1 MILVCGEALIDLV
14 PVVANGETA
23 YAPRTGGSPFNVAI
37 GLGRL
42 GVPVGFFG
50 RVSDD
55 PFGRLLLDRLVADGV
70 ECPHLVTGREPT
82 ALAIVH
88 LAPGE
93 EPRFLFYGDEAA
105 DCMLTLDDA
114 PTRAVLDRG
123 VHALHFGSISLIRE
137 PGSAVY
143 EWLMRRESRHRV
155 LSLDPNVRPGLI
167 RDRTSYS
174 ELLERLVALADI
186 VKVSRADLA
195 WLYPDR
201 RPLEAAADWLS
212 RGPSLVVMTRG
223 EAGAI
228 GMTPGAS
235 VDIPGIPVT
244 VLDTVGAGDAF
255 TAGLLGSLDLRGLL
269 EAAALRALAPDDLRA
284 CLAFANRA
292 ASITCARSGAE
303 PPTLAHVQ
311 AAIAQEGG

>member
-70 ECPHLVTGREPT
+70 ECPHVVTGREPT

-93 EPRFLFYGDEAA
+93 EPRFRFYGDEAA

-155 LSLDPNVRPGLI
+155 VSLDPNVRPGLI
-167 RDRTSYS
+167 RDRTAYS
-174 ELLERLVALADI
+174 EFLERLVGLADI

-201 RPLEAAADWLS
+201 RPLDAAADWLS

-235 VDIPGIPVT
+235 VDVPGVPVT

-292 ASITCARSGAE
+292 ASMTCARSGAE
-303 PPTLAHVQ
+303 PPMLAHVR

>member
-14 PVVANGETA
+14 PIVANGETA
-23 YAPRTGGSPFNVAI
+23 YAPRTGGSQFNVAI

-50 RVSDD
+50 RVSND
-55 PFGRLLLDRLVADGV
+55 PFGRLLFDRLLADGV
-70 ECPHLVTGREPT
+70 DCSHLVTGREPT

-93 EPRFLFYGDEAA
+93 EPHFRFYGDGAA
-105 DCMLTLDDA
+105 DCMLAADDA

-137 PGSAVY
+137 PGSAAY
-143 EWLMRRESRHRV
+143 EWLMRRESGHRV

-186 VKVSRADLA
+186 VKVSRADLS

-228 GMTPGAS
+228 GMTPSAS
-235 VDIPGIPVT
+235 VDLPGKAVK

-269 EAAALRALAPDDLRA
+269 ELAALRALAPDDLRA
-284 CLAFANRA
+284 CLEFANRA

-311 AAIAQEGG
+311 ATMAQERG

>member
-1 MILVCGEALIDLV
+1 MILVCGEALIDFV
-14 PVVANGETA
+14 PVVAGEETA
-23 YAPRTGGSPFNVAI
+23 YAPRTGGSPYNVAI

-42 GVPVGFFG
+42 AVPVGFFG
-50 RVSDD
+50 RVSVD
-55 PFGRLLLDRLVADGV
+55 PFGRLLRDRLIDFGV
-70 ECPHLVTGREPT
+70 DCSLLATGGEPT
-82 ALAIVH
+82 ALALVH
-88 LAPGE
+88 LAPGQ
-93 EPRFLFYGDEAA
+93 EPNFVFYGESAA
-105 DCMLTLDDA
+105 DSALTPDDV
-114 PTRAVLDRG
+114 PTAATLATR

-155 LSLDPNVRPGLI
+155 LSLDPNVRPGLV
-167 RDRTSYS
+167 RDRRSYS

>member
-14 PVVANGETA
+14 PVVTNGGTA
-23 YAPRTGGSPFNVAI
+23 YAPRPGGSPFNVAI

-55 PFGRLLLDRLVADGV
+55 PFGRLLLDRLVADGID
-70 ECPHLVTGREPT
+70 CSHLVTGREPT

-93 EPRFLFYGDEAA
+93 EPHFLFYGEGAA
-105 DCMLTLDDA
+105 DCMVTLEDA
-114 PTRAVLDRG
+114 PTAAVLDRRI
-123 VHALHFGSISLIRE
+123 HALHFGSISLVRE
-137 PGSAVY
+137 PGSTVY

-174 ELLERLVALADI
+174 ELLERLVALVDI

-201 RPLEAAADWLS
+201 RPLDTAEDWLL

-228 GMTPGAS
+228 GMTPSGR
-235 VDIPGIPVT
+235 VDIPGIPVK
-244 VLDTVGAGDAF
+244 VVDTVGAGDAF
-255 TAGLLGSLDLRGLL
+255 TAGLLGSLDLHGRL
-269 EAAALRALAPDDLRA
+269 EPAALRALPPDDLRA
-284 CLAFANRA
+284 CLEFANQA

-311 AAIAQEGG
+311 AAMVQEGG